1 MCRYRNK
8 SYVCSHVLAFR
19 PLWWHSVGA
28 DVFVLRRRR
37 RFVSFVCL
45 PLLKKY
51 ILIFPHALCCELFSG
66 RDDGHRERRHEEERV
81 FTRRARIEEFP
92 QCGRGFSV
100 RTFVASFVL
109 RVRLI
114 IRIRALRVVL
124 LCGVASMTRR
134 DSSAI
139 SKHRRRRRRRRR
151 RRSETLGY
159 QNAVSFGRGIRV
171 AEEKRKSSR
180 RVEKMMRED
189 ESALRADDD

>member
-45 PLLKKY
+45 PLLKKN

-100 RTFVASFVL
+100 RTSRFVASFVA
-109 RVRLI
+109 RSINHPDSRF
-114 IRIRALRVVL
+114 ACCVVMW
-124 LCGVASMTRR
+124 CGLDDATRPQFQNIVVVVVG
-134 DSSAI
+134 DV
-139 SKHRRRRRRRRR
+139 R
-151 RRSETLGY
+151 RRSDT
-159 QNAVSFGRGIRV
+159 
-171 AEEKRKSSR
+171 KTP
-180 RVEKMMRED
+180 
-189 ESALRADDD
+189 

>member
-51 ILIFPHALCCELFSG
+51 ILIFPHALFCELFSG

-124 LCGVASMTRR
+124 LCGVASMTRCDR
-134 DSSAI
+134 NFKTSS
-139 SKHRRRRRRRRR
+139 SSS
-151 RRSETLGY
+151 SET
-159 QNAVSFGRGIRV
+159 FGDARIP
-171 AEEKRKSSR
+171 KRREFWTWHSR
-180 RVEKMMRED
+180 RGREKKIIA
-189 ESALRADDD
+189 SC

>member
-134 DSSAI
+134 DRNFKTSS
-139 SKHRRRRRRRRR
+139 S
-151 RRSETLGY
+151 SSSGTFGY

>member
-66 RDDGHRERRHEEERV
+66 RDDGHRA
-81 FTRRARIEEFP
+81 RRARIEEFP
-92 QCGRGFSV
+92 QCRRGFSV

-134 DSSAI
+134 DRNFKTSS
-139 SKHRRRRRRRRR
+139 SSS
-151 RRSETLGY
+151 SET
-159 QNAVSFGRGIRV
+159 FGDARIP
-171 AEEKRKSSR
+171 KRREFWTWHSR
-180 RVEKMMRED
+180 RGREKKIIA
-189 ESALRADDD
+189 SC

>member
-1 MCRYRNK
+1 MCAP
-8 SYVCSHVLAFR
+8 YVEAR
-19 PLWWHSVGA
+19 PKGGA
-28 DVFVLRRRR
+28 RAEKEIGEKAQKIIPFSSP
-37 RFVSFVCL
+37 FQKT
-45 PLLKKY
+45 KKKKI
-51 ILIFPHALCCELFSG
+51 ILFFPELFSG

-134 DSSAI
+134 DRNFKTSS
-139 SKHRRRRRRRRR
+139 SSS
-151 RRSETLGY
+151 SET
-159 QNAVSFGRGIRV
+159 FGDARIP
-171 AEEKRKSSR
+171 KRREFWTWHSR
-180 RVEKMMRED
+180 RGREKKIIA
-189 ESALRADDD
+189 SC